1 MKRPAVILLAEA
13 DNVLVACRNIEAGEM
28 VPIDGVP
35 TRIEAALPLGFK
47 IARRAIGRGEK
58 VLKLGMSIGSATADI
73 DRGQR
78 VHTENLKSDYTPSFT
93 ADHGDRFRQ
102 GETL

>member
-13 DNVLVACRNIEAGEM
+13 DNVLVTCRNIEAGEM
-28 VPIDGVP
+28 VPIDGAE
-35 TRIEAALPLGFK
+35 TRIEVALPLGFK
-47 IARRAIGRGEK
+47 IARKPIRAGEK
-58 VLKLGMSIGSATADI
+58 VFKLGMSIGSATADI

-93 ADHGDRFRQ
+93 ADHGDRFGQ